1 MKINTII
8 LSAICFT
15 IFLSCDSSTENKSE
29 HSTQE
34 NLAITTPK
42 VLATPTHFYVNSSS
56 GLSLR
61 SGTNLTSKKIL
72 TLPYGAQVS
81 LLSNP
86 EHTEMTV
93 DGITGEMI
101 EVNYQGA
108 TGFAF
113 NGYLT
118 SLAPPQPN
126 EDLEAY
132 TNRISTPERPIKVL
146 KKANKKGEDYGMTTT
161 LELPAKNWNEAYRIS
176 QRLFNLPK
184 GINPE
189 LSNRKETVT
198 IINGDKRD
206 RTQTDQ
212 LTINITPKGDI
223 ANITYS
229 YSLRDYKR
237 TVMIKKSNNAFV
249 ITEEEMS
256 L

>member
-8 LSAICFT
+8 LSVTCFT
-15 IFLSCDSSTENKSE
+15 IFLSCDSSTENKNE
-29 HSTQE
+29 HATQE
-34 NLAITTPK
+34 TLAIATPK
-42 VLATPTHFYVNSSS
+42 ILATPTHFYVNSSS

-126 EDLEAY
+126 EGLEAY
-132 TNRISTPERPIKVL
+132 INRISTPEHPIKVV

-161 LELPAKNWNEAYRIS
+161 LVLPAKNWNEAYRIS

-189 LSNRKETVT
+189 LSNRKEPVT

-223 ANITYS
+223 ANVTYS
-229 YSLRDYKR
+229 YALRDYKR
-237 TVMIKKSNNAFV
+237 TVVIKKSDNAFV
-249 ITEEEMS
+249 IIEEEIS

>member
-8 LSAICFT
+8 LSVTFFT
-15 IFLSCDSSTENKSE
+15 FFLSCDSSTENNSE
-29 HSTQE
+29 HGTQE
-34 NLAITTPK
+34 TLAITTPK
-42 VLATPTHFYVNSSS
+42 VLATPTQFYVNSSS

-72 TLPYGAQVS
+72 TLPYGAQVF

-93 DGITGEMI
+93 DGIKGEMI

-126 EDLEAY
+126 EGLEAY
-132 TNRISTPERPIKVL
+132 INRISTPEHPIKVV

-161 LELPAKNWNEAYRIS
+161 LVLPAKNWNEAYRIS

-198 IINGDKRD
+198 IINGEKRD
-206 RTQTDQ
+206 RTQIDE
-212 LTINITPKGDI
+212 LTINVAPKGAI
-223 ANITYS
+223 TNITYS
-229 YSLRDYKR
+229 YALRDYKR
-237 TVMIKKSNNAFV
+237 TIIIKQSANAFV
-249 ITEEEMS
+249 ITEEEIS